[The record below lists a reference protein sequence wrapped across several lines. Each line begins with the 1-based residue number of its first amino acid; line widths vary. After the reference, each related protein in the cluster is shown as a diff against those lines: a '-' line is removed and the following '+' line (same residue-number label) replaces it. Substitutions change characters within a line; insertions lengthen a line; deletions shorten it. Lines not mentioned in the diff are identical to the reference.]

1 MRPTGTRGR
10 ALLVLCLA
18 GAAIAAVNGLDLPL
32 TARHLKLLARG
43 EPLLD
48 LRIGY
53 RAEEAHRLLS
63 RLCASGRSSYLT
75 MLWTVDLVLP
85 ALFGVAL
92 WMAIGAGSFARWR
105 RLALAAAVADYFENI
120 AISALIV
127 GYPDLHP
134 SLAALAAVLTA
145 AKFSLYAL
153 AAGAAVAGLWMA
165 WRLADTRDHTSGRS
179 TS

>member
-1 MRPTGTRGR
+1 MSRGR
-10 ALLVLCLA
+10 RAALLVAVA

-32 TARHLKLLARG
+32 TARRLQTLAGG

-48 LRIGY
+48 LRLGY
-53 RAEEAHRLLS
+53 DLDAIRRLLS
-63 RLCASGRSSYLT
+63 QLGASGRSSYLT

-92 WMAIGAGSFARWR
+92 WVTIGAGSFVRWR
-105 RLALAAAVADYFENI
+105 RVAVAATAADYSENV
-120 AISALIV
+120 AISALIM

-134 SLAALAAVLTA
+134 SVATLAAVLTA

-153 AAGAAVAGLWMA
+153 AAAIALAGFWMT
-165 WRLADTRDHTSGRS
+165 WRAADTRDHASRRSGS
-179 TS
+179 